1 MNFSESISSCM
12 SKYATFTGRASR
24 SEFWWFYLFTFLV
37 QWGAIIAGGFQ
48 ALIYD
53 DGYIF
58 EFVQYFVSL
67 VFLLPSLAVMS
78 RRLHDIDKSG
88 WWILLIFTVIGVIP
102 LIIWW
107 VTETKYEDNRFGN
120 APNDNSLKK
129 NIKNKEFSITDK
141 NLDFEK
147 NFKLQNAK
155 VKNSENIV
163 HALQIEKKI

>member
-24 SEFWWFYLFTFLV
+24 SEFWWFYLFTVLV

-67 VFLLPSLAVMS
+67 VFLLPSLAVMY

-88 WWILLIFTVIGVIP
+88 WYVFVGLIPVLNIFFFIYLLFAKG
-102 LIIWW
+102 
-107 VTETKYEDNRFGN
+107 TESENRF
-120 APNDNSLKK
+120 D
-129 NIKNKEFSITDK
+129 
-141 NLDFEK
+141 
-147 NFKLQNAK
+147 
-155 VKNSENIV
+155 
-163 HALQIEKKI
+163 